1 MCFSTRMA
9 QLNLKLRNI
18 SFVGCWGSHDLETST
33 CSWRR
38 ACGCDDVGIGEV
50 STTGAPLKWPCINW
64 KATATCSAT
73 CSVRAILILPSRDD
87 ALQPPHS
94 GLSRLSAM
102 NDAENLQE
110 IIMLNQ
116 VITSGDTMPG
126 LRHELHLQSEFLKS
140 EEEAMS
146 AMTAMTS

>member
-1 MCFSTRMA
+1 MA
-9 QLNLKLRNI
+9 VHQVECDSNLLSSGN
-18 SFVGCWGSHDLETST
+18 SDHAL
-33 CSWRR
+33 
-38 ACGCDDVGIGEV
+38 A
-50 STTGAPLKWPCINW
+50 
-64 KATATCSAT
+64 
-73 CSVRAILILPSRDD
+73 RDD

-94 GLSRLSAM
+94 GLSRLSRLSPM

-116 VITSGDTMPG
+116 AITSADTMPG

-140 EEEAMS
+140 EEEAMT